1 MWFRT
6 MFDSLKLGPSRTSL
20 RQARR
25 GAPRRR
31 PASCRLSVQAL
42 GDRIVPS
49 SHASLL
55 PSLSVGE
62 ATVVEG
68 NTGIQYG
75 EVRVNLSAPS
85 ATTVTVNYATA
96 DGTATTA
103 DNDYV
108 AVSGKLTFAPGETS
122 KSVQVGVVGDRI
134 GEPDEYFY
142 VNLGGAQNAK
152 IAQRQG
158 IVTIVDDEP
167 CIGIRNGV
175 AAAGDSG
182 STLWSFTVSLSAA
195 SDQTVTVNYA
205 TADGTAIAGVDY
217 VATFGTLTFA
227 PGETT
232 KTVTVEEFAGH
243 DGYFFV
249 NLSGASANAWFDSVP
264 QGYGGYMPGDV
275 CTVNCGTDGYAFP
288 AGDPYGIAP

>member
-1 MWFRT
+1 MLFRT
-6 MFDSLKLGPSRTSL
+6 LFDLVKLSTPRPC
-20 RQARR
+20 
-25 GAPRRR
+25 APRRR
-31 PASCRLSVQAL
+31 PASCRLFVEAL
-42 GDRIVPS
+42 GDRILPS
-49 SHASLL
+49 SHASFS

-68 NTGIQYG
+68 NAGIQYG

-96 DGTATTA
+96 DGTATAA
-103 DNDYV
+103 DNDYL

-167 CIGIRNGV
+167 RIGISNGV

-182 STLWSFTVSLSAA
+182 STHWSFTVSLSAA
-195 SDQTVTVNYA
+195 SDQAVTVNYA

-217 VATFGTLTFA
+217 ASTFGTLTFA

-232 KTVTVEEFAGH
+232 KTISVEEFVGS

-249 NLSGASANAWFDSVP
+249 NLSGASTNAWFGSA

-275 CTVNCGTDGYAFP
+275 CTVNCGVDGAAFP
-288 AGDPYGIAP
+288 AGDPYGVAP